1 MDTVL
6 YRETSLRFSLKK
18 CRIQSQKN
26 GIGKKDLGSR
36 HILLWLLKNI
46 FDHDDDANNR
56 LSDGVLGGLVQTML
70 FQVIPFNSPPLSLSE
85 VSQRRWC
92 WWCWWRFA
100 TSKESQWC
108 WRKQQIT
115 LNVKNYTKWHKLYFY
130 RKIRRDLSQR
140 VRQQLSWNAS
150 SIDAIDTNL
159 LSKTVVTQMTW
170 NASSIDVH
178 WCRWQSNARV
188 EGRGCSRVYGG
199 ICLIGWGQ
207 QGKEAGW
214 GPEEKN
220 CFLKKL
226 F

>member
-85 VSQRRWC
+85 VSQRR
-92 WWCWWRFA
+92 
-100 TSKESQWC
+100 
-108 WRKQQIT
+108 
-115 LNVKNYTKWHKLYFY
+115 
-130 RKIRRDLSQR
+130 
-140 VRQQLSWNAS
+140 
-150 SIDAIDTNL
+150 
-159 LSKTVVTQMTW
+159 
-170 NASSIDVH
+170 
-178 WCRWQSNARV
+178 
-188 EGRGCSRVYGG
+188 
-199 ICLIGWGQ
+199 
-207 QGKEAGW
+207 
-214 GPEEKN
+214 
-220 CFLKKL
+220 
-226 F
+226 